1 MIHQRERSAGQA
13 MKRGLRRQQA
23 VALGE
28 CAGKLDRRLHPFA
41 ARTAEISLVQAAS
54 GFAAQYLGK
63 LTCRL
68 RYMALQHRRATPV
81 QLTVQ
86 RLDYRGMVVTNVV

>member
-1 MIHQRERSAGQA
+1 ME
-13 MKRGLRRQQA
+13 RGLRRQQT

-28 CAGKLDRRLHPFA
+28 GAGKLDRRLHTFT
-41 ARTAEISLVQAAS
+41 ARTAEVCLVQAAS
-54 GFAAQYLGK
+54 RFAAEYLGK

-86 RLDYRGMVVTNVV
+86 SLDNRGMIVTNVVNAVSG